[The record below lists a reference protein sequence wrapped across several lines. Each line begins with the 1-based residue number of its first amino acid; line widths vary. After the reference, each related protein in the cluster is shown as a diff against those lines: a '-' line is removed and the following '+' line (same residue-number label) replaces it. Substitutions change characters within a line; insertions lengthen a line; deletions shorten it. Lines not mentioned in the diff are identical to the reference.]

1 MVLLFS
7 VINSFRRYLI
17 VCVFNKDTRVYITD
31 LVSQALLYFIVLL
44 TNESSCSIAK
54 FSLVYLVKIDEYV
67 PSPFTAYSIQDLL
80 IKIKIRIWNTT
91 TPNHSYFYS

>member
-31 LVSQALLYFIVLL
+31 LVSQA
-44 TNESSCSIAK
+44 
-54 FSLVYLVKIDEYV
+54 
-67 PSPFTAYSIQDLL
+67 FTI
-80 IKIKIRIWNTT
+80 
-91 TPNHSYFYS
+91 FYSFTDQ